1 MESELIDRIME
12 QNQIQE
18 LILKYNEGVA
28 DPSEVKMIE
37 RLIEQGEITLDD
49 LSVFKSMDEQLMNAK
64 DPFPSLEMN
73 DKFYTMLDAE
83 KGKLKKGFSFRLPE
97 WNILLPRL
105 GFGAA
110 LIVIGFMVGNQLQS
124 GPENPQVTVL
134 TEEVRE
140 LKEMMMLSLLEKE
153 SASERLRA
161 VSLTNDMSQVSD
173 KVTKALFETL
183 NHDPNV
189 NVRLA
194 ALEALTPYVSQ
205 SDVRAGL
212 IRSISFQD
220 SPMVQV
226 TLADLMV
233 AIQEKKSVAEL
244 QKILN
249 NDSTPRDVKN
259 KIKKSIEI
267 LI

>member
-1 MESELIDRIME
+1 ME
-12 QNQIQE
+12 QYQKQE
-18 LILKYNEGVA
+18 LMLKYNEGLA

-37 RLIEQGEITLDD
+37 RLIEEGEIALEEF
-49 LSVFKSMDEQLMNAK
+49 SVFHSLDAQLMDSK
-64 DPFPSLEMN
+64 DPMTSIEMN
-73 DKFYTMLDAE
+73 DEFYAMLESE
-83 KGKLKKGFSFRLPE
+83 KGKLKRGFSFRLPE

-105 GFGAA
+105 GFGGA
-110 LIVIGFMVGNQLQS
+110 LMVIGFMVGNQLQS
-124 GPENPQVTVL
+124 GPENS
-134 TEEVRE
+134 EVRLLTREVGE

-153 SASERLRA
+153 SASDRLRA

-194 ALEALTPYVSQ
+194 ALEALTQYVGQ
-205 SDVRAGL
+205 SEVRTEL
-212 IRSISFQD
+212 IHSISYQE
-220 SPMVQV
+220 SPLVQV

-233 AIQEKKSVAEL
+233 AIQERKSVAEL
-244 QKILN
+244 RKILN
-249 NDSTPRDVKN
+249 DDATPRDVKN
-259 KIKKSIEI
+259 KIKKSIEV

>member
-1 MESELIDRIME
+1 MENIKHDLIIKYSEGL
-12 QNQIQE
+12 
-18 LILKYNEGVA
+18 A

-37 RLIEQGEITLDD
+37 QMIESGEIILDEFT
-49 LSVFKSMDEQLMNAK
+49 VFNSFDDQLMNSK
-64 DPFPSLEMN
+64 DPFPSTQMGKQFYSMLES
-73 DKFYTMLDAE
+73 E
-83 KGKLKKGFSFRLPE
+83 KLKLKKGTSFKLPY
-97 WNILLPRL
+97 WNILFPRL
-105 GFGAA
+105 GFGVA
-110 LIVIGFMVGNQLQS
+110 LIVIGFVIGSQLYPSVKGSEVKQ
-124 GPENPQVTVL
+124 L
-134 TEEVRE
+134 TQEVSE

-161 VSLTNDMSQVSD
+161 VSLTNDMDAVSD
-173 KVTKALFETL
+173 KVTEALFQTL
-183 NHDPNV
+183 NHDTNV

-205 SDVRAGL
+205 SDVRARL
-212 IRSISFQD
+212 VKSISQQD

-233 AIQEKKSVAEL
+233 AIQEKKSVGEL